1 MRVIGIDPGAKGA
14 VAVLDAATAK
24 LLLVMAMPP
33 TPADVLEL
41 LRAYGGEDA
50 VAYIEKVG
58 GMPGNG
64 AQAMFNFGFGVGV
77 LHAALAATGTR
88 CVEVSP
94 ARWQT
99 YFRVRGNA
107 SEGKTRH
114 KNRLKERAQ
123 QLFPH
128 VKVTLTNADALLIAA
143 YGCTVNPYGH
153 GTE

>member
-1 MRVIGIDPGAKGA
+1 MIGIDPGAKGA

-24 LLLVMAMPP
+24 PLFVVTMPA
-33 TPADVLEL
+33 TPADLLEL
-41 LRAYGGEDA
+41 LRAHGGEDA

-99 YFRVRGNA
+99 HFRVRGDRDE
-107 SEGKTRH
+107 SKTRH

-143 YGCTVNPYGH
+143 YGLNSYGY
-153 GTE
+153 GKE